1 MNIDMDLIKKVWP
14 TPFNIKEKDVT
25 SLVIQLVIFLVVCAI
40 AGVIIGFLA
49 GIPIVGI
56 LFSIIG
62 SLMGIYSLVGIVLC
76 VLKFLGKC

>member
-1 MNIDMDLIKKVWP
+1 MNIDMGLIMKVWP
-14 TPFNIKEKDVT
+14 TPFKIKEKDVT

-40 AGVIIGFLA
+40 AGVIIVFLA
-49 GIPIVGI
+49 SIPIIGI
-56 LFSIIG
+56 IFSIIG

>member
-1 MNIDMDLIKKVWP
+1 MNIDMGLIKKVWP
-14 TPFNIKEKDVT
+14 TPFKIKEKDVT

-49 GIPIVGI
+49 SIPIIGI
-56 LFSIIG
+56 IFSIIG

>member
-14 TPFNIKEKDVT
+14 TPFNVKEKDVT
-25 SLVIQLVIFLVVCAI
+25 SLVIQLVILLAVCVV
-40 AGVIIGFLA
+40 AGAIIGLLA
-49 GIPIVGI
+49 SIPVIGF